1 MDTGGVVAGEG
12 PLGRGRELHP
22 AIIAVDGPRRAD
34 HRGDARGYV
43 RRLGGGVRL
52 LHYSRAMAGFEVT
65 ERIGAAG
72 RRLTASERRVA
83 QVILERPQL
92 VAFGTV
98 ADLAGQAGAGAAT
111 VVRLAGKLGFDGFS
125 ALQSS
130 VRRDLSHQLRPAV
143 ERIREL
149 EGTRTSER
157 HRAAMQCN
165 VQATLDGVDHADLDK
180 AVELLADLTHPV
192 AVLAGDAQH
201 GVALQF
207 VHDLGALRPGVE
219 ALWGPDVAVQRQ
231 IATSTPGSTLVVIDL
246 RRYERWL
253 LDAAKAAQRAGHAV
267 IALVGRAAVA
277 ARHGCAGV
285 VHASRRVGVAVRE
298 PGRHDR
304 PARAARG
311 RGGRTVEGHGRGP
324 TGERGV
330 DVGAGPLAGRRVSE
344 HEGQPSM
351 KAVSTSTRH

>member
-1 MDTGGVVAGEG
+1 
-12 PLGRGRELHP
+12 
-22 AIIAVDGPRRAD
+22 
-34 HRGDARGYV
+34 
-43 RRLGGGVRL
+43 
-52 LHYSRAMAGFEVT
+52 MAGFEVT

-267 IALVGRAAVA
+267 IALSDGPLSPLAMAAPVSFTLLAESVSPFESQVGTIALLELLVAAVA
-277 ARHGCAGV
+277 ERLKDTAEARLANMEWTW
-285 VHASRRVGVAVRE
+285 AQ
-298 PGRHDR
+298 
-304 PARAARG
+304 ARSLSD
-311 RGGRTVEGHGRGP
+311 E
-324 TGERGV
+324 
-330 DVGAGPLAGRRVSE
+330 
-344 HEGQPSM
+344 
-351 KAVSTSTRH
+351 